1 MSLGNREFAPLALV
15 GIGCRFP
22 GGSDSP
28 QQFWDLIC
36 RGVVATGD
44 VPPDRWDPRRF
55 YSSNKDAAGKSI
67 TCKGSFIRQPIDEFD
82 AAFFGISPREAAPLD
97 PQQRLLLE
105 VTWEAVE
112 GAGLVMDHLKGSRV
126 GVFIGAFGA
135 DNQLLQ
141 MSRGG
146 RYLGGPYTIAGC
158 SAAMLSNRISYTF
171 GFTGP
176 SLTVDTACSSSLVA
190 LHYASQSLWNGECEL
205 ALAGGVNLMF
215 HPDFAIG
222 LAKARFLSAD
232 GRCKAFDRRADG
244 YGRGEGA
251 GVVVLK
257 PLAKAMADGDP
268 IRALIRATGVNQDGQ
283 TPGITVPS
291 GEAQARLMR
300 EVSQRAGVSGSSV
313 HYVEAHG
320 TGTAVGDP
328 IEARA
333 IGDSFGIGRRTRRNV
348 ISARSRP
355 TSVISRLPP
364 ASPASSR
371 PCSASSTSK
380 SHRIRCSI
388 SRTRRF
394 HSRI

>member
-1 MSLGNREFAPLALV
+1 MCRRIAGIFA
-15 GIGCRFP
+15 
-22 GGSDSP
+22 DS
-28 QQFWDLIC
+28 
-36 RGVVATGD
+36 T
-44 VPPDRWDPRRF
+44 VPDKN
-55 YSSNKDAAGKSI
+55 SAGKSI
-67 TCKGSFIRQPIDEFD
+67 ACKGSFLGQPIDEFD

-146 RYLGGPYTIAGC
+146 RYLAGPYTIAGC
-158 SAAMLSNRISYTF
+158 SAAMLSNRLSYTF

-176 SLTVDTACSSSLVA
+176 SLTIDTACSSSLVA

-222 LAKARFLSAD
+222 LAKARFLSPD
-232 GRCKAFDRRADG
+232 GRCKAFDRTADG

-257 PLAKAMADGDP
+257 PLAQALADGDP

-300 EVSQRAGVSGSSV
+300 EVCRRAGIATSSCSV
-313 HYVEAHG
+313 
-320 TGTAVGDP
+320 
-328 IEARA
+328 
-333 IGDSFGIGRRTRRNV
+333 RR
-348 ISARSRP
+348 
-355 TSVISRLPP
+355 
-364 ASPASSR
+364 SSR
-371 PCSASSTSK
+371 
-380 SHRIRCSI
+380 HRD
-388 SRTRRF
+388 RRG
-394 HSRI
+394 